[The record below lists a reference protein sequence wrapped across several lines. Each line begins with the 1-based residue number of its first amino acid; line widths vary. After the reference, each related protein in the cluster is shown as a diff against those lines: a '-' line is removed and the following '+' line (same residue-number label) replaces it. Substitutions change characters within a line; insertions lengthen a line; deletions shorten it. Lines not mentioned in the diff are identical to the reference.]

1 MARDGA
7 FVALAGLH
15 FFEGMGQGAH
25 RPGQDK
31 QPATKR
37 GRKAELRENDTGG
50 AVDIHGDGPP
60 LLRRQLRFQRAGDGS
75 EASAHRAGAG
85 SGVDELAC
93 VICVSLTAP
102 SPSRAAIAL

>member
-15 FFEGMGQGAH
+15 FFEGMGQRAH
-25 RPGQDK
+25 RTGQDK
-31 QPATKR
+31 QPATER

-85 SGVDELAC
+85 SGVDELEQAGC
-93 VICVSLTAP
+93 T
-102 SPSRAAIAL
+102 RIARVEAMAEARNM